1 MLNGPLVIKSVADLF
16 GDLVLFRIKDSGN
29 SPNGHF
35 CKWTAIHYVHLHRSP
50 FFSTPIE
57 TLYFYISVN
66 GQLQL
71 QTPFPHPK
79 GVHSRELPPYST
91 TLHE

>member
-35 CKWTAIHYVHLHRSP
+35 CKQTVIHMSTFTNPH
-50 FFSTPIE
+50 FS
-57 TLYFYISVN
+57 
-66 GQLQL
+66 QL
-71 QTPFPHPK
+71 P
-79 GVHSRELPPYST
+79 
-91 TLHE
+91 